1 MLNHNLEYVLVAAK
15 YFNFSLY
22 LVGMTCLMA
31 VVVIAIHYQGN
42 TRMPDWLYNI
52 GIVRLSKITLV
63 CVEHLN
69 GVPAQ
74 VKYVTSMYL
83 TFTFINKIKLS
94 ICKRMEYIVL
104 N

>member
-1 MLNHNLEYVLVAAK
+1 
-15 YFNFSLY
+15 
-22 LVGMTCLMA
+22 MTCLMA

-52 GIVRLSKITLV
+52 GIVRFSKITFV

-74 VKYVTSMYL
+74 VILNILEITFLQIKSNYL
-83 TFTFINKIKLS
+83 SGTVLFQFNTF
-94 ICKRMEYIVL
+94 VL